1 MQVAINIPNVIL
13 ATLMLILVIAGF
25 VALFFGF
32 VWLVSRVGQI
42 FYRWLS
48 QRGFYIEL
56 RRRQQEW
63 WKRNKMATTWWL
75 ESIAEVVIDPA
86 FYGYVLVT
94 LYQRVQ
100 AISDYAKTHP
110 QYSVWQLLNVD
121 METHMQ
127 YYVVL
132 FIIFIA
138 WMFWKLE
145 KHRKEVIFERNTNR
159 KLDKVLD
166 SIEDR
171 NKALEDLAKAVK
183 QQGED
188 VERLAGSVE
197 KLVDEIRKDRED
209 RRGKSPTHM

>member
-32 VWLVSRVGQI
+32 VWLVSRVGKI

-56 RRRQQEW
+56 RRKQREW

-75 ESIAEVVIDPA
+75 ESIAEVVFDPA

-110 QYSVWQLLNVD
+110 QYGFWQLLNVD

-145 KHRKEVIFERNTNR
+145 KHRKDVLFEKRTGTR
-159 KLDKVLD
+159 LDKLNENIRQNSED
-166 SIEDR
+166 IKQLTGSIE
-171 NKALEDLAKAVK
+171 KLA
-183 QQGED
+183 E
-188 VERLAGSVE
+188 
-197 KLVDEIRKDRED
+197 EIRKDREAKH
-209 RRGKSPTHM
+209 GKPPVGV